1 MLTAGSR
8 LLTAAVMPRILQ
20 DAVMIELRV
29 LGSLRLSAPD
39 REDVA
44 SLTRQPRRAALLAYL
59 AAATPRGSHRR
70 DKLLALFWP
79 EQGFVAAAVTVSP
92 SFRVGNRRVL
102 FDDRQY
108 LTHAYG
114 AAYDVLPDGQRF
126 LMIRRGS
133 ESPQVVV
140 VLNWLEQLR
149 GPLVISR

>member
-79 EQGFVAAAVTVSP
+79 ELDQVRARAAECCSTTDSTSRTRTERP
-92 SFRVGNRRVL
+92 TMFFR
-102 FDDRQY
+102 
-108 LTHAYG
+108 TAS
-114 AAYDVLPDGQRF
+114 
-126 LMIRRGS
+126 GS
-133 ESPQVVV
+133 
-140 VLNWLEQLR
+140 
-149 GPLVISR
+149 